1 MAPGAPLSH
10 SGTRRLDD
18 HRAERSVVYKEMDS
32 VETIIVPLDGP
43 ESERAL
49 PLAKRLARQASAG
62 IVLVHIARLR
72 PGTRG
77 GGTHR
82 RLDHVAGEARLREIV
97 EQLRREGFPAM
108 LEVHVAAFGH
118 IADRIADVAERHRSS
133 AIVLAT
139 RGYGAIVGTLTT
151 SVTRRL
157 LAEAPCPVVA
167 IPPRSDGELLLAS
180 LRQPIGLEIQT
191 APAAA

>member
-1 MAPGAPLSH
+1 M
-10 SGTRRLDD
+10 
-18 HRAERSVVYKEMDS
+18 
-32 VETIIVPLDGP
+32 ETLIVPLDGP
-43 ESERAL
+43 DSERAL
-49 PLAKRLARQASAG
+49 PLAKRLARKSSAG

-97 EQLRREGFPAM
+97 GQLRREGFPAR
-108 LEVHVAAFGH
+108 LEVQVAAFGH
-118 IADRIADVAERHRSS
+118 VADRIADAAERHRSS

-139 RGYGAIVGTLTT
+139 RGYGAIVGTLTS

-157 LAEAPCPVVA
+157 LTEAPCPVLVV
-167 IPPRSDGELLLAS
+167 PPRSTGDDFLAS
-180 LRQPIGLEIQT
+180 DRPGVGLT
-191 APAAA
+191 VLSVAADM